1 MIRLMISL
9 VLTSAIAATSAMAR
23 NRHGD
28 APFTQNGC
36 DASPAGPYVGY
47 DPCNDPNAVYV
58 GGTYAGSDPD
68 PNIQAALAREF
79 GKRR

>member
-1 MIRLMISL
+1 MIRLMFSL
-9 VLTSAIAATSAMAR
+9 VLTSAIAITSAMAR

-28 APFTQNGC
+28 APFTHNGC
-36 DASPAGPYVGY
+36 DASAASPYVGY
-47 DPCNDPNAVYV
+47 NPCNDPNVVYV
-58 GGTYAGSDPD
+58 SGTYAGSDPD